1 MNDKGKNLTSS
12 NGRKIV
18 TSFSYPVWFDEYIE
32 DLIDLIKKDYPKF
45 SKRKKGVLSLGI
57 RIAVKE
63 YVDRHKGT

>member
-1 MNDKGKNLTSS
+1 MIRARNLTSP